1 MRMDV
6 HARYRAD
13 YIRRCVEVLER
24 TGADNV
30 GGPAIAKGDGYV
42 GQAIAAAFQSAFSV
56 GGARG
61 HQPDYE
67 GPVDTVWLGC
77 WRREVLREIGLFDD
91 TLVRNQDDELN
102 LRLVRQGG
110 KIWQSPEIV
119 FWYQPRSSLSALFRQ
134 YFQYGFWK
142 VAVIQKH
149 RLPASWRHLVPGA
162 FVLANVVFLVAAVVR
177 VLAGPGLSS
186 WLVVLGLGMQTAY
199 TLASFLASC
208 MVARRAGWLLFPLLP
223 LVFGIYHMAWGL
235 GFLVGVVYFSA
246 KPRGILPRQSVFTE
260 ITR

>member
-1 MRMDV
+1 LDSLLKQDLEGIEAEIIIADGMSDDGTREVLEAFHEEHPQVCVIDNPGRIVSTGLNAAIRAARGDIIMRMDV

-77 WRREVLREIGLFDD
+77 WR
-91 TLVRNQDDELN
+91 
-102 LRLVRQGG
+102 
-110 KIWQSPEIV
+110 
-119 FWYQPRSSLSALFRQ
+119 
-134 YFQYGFWK
+134 
-142 VAVIQKH
+142 
-149 RLPASWRHLVPGA
+149 
-162 FVLANVVFLVAAVVR
+162 
-177 VLAGPGLSS
+177 
-186 WLVVLGLGMQTAY
+186 
-199 TLASFLASC
+199 
-208 MVARRAGWLLFPLLP
+208 
-223 LVFGIYHMAWGL
+223 
-235 GFLVGVVYFSA
+235 
-246 KPRGILPRQSVFTE
+246 
-260 ITR
+260 